1 MKQLNTTRINA
12 IIFLVLLYS
21 YNAFGQHTEFGIS
34 LNSGLFSFK
43 GPSAEKVT
51 FLNVSQSPETTKY
64 YTNNPYG
71 SNYGLLYG
79 ISINLQRIT
88 KKNII
93 LGISFGYENLRSK
106 ISIDHI
112 SFNSNGDLG
121 TFNIAAIGK
130 IILSHHFSN
139 LFPNIGYRIKLKKFS
154 LDLSAGSDLA
164 YCLFAYERGSTKS
177 EFGNKYK
184 TSKKRSTIRFDFRPR
199 IQATFNYKKYGL
211 YAAYSN
217 GLVNY
222 QSGYVGGI
230 NECYSSI
237 IRFGLNYKF

>member
-1 MKQLNTTRINA
+1 MRIYAQL
-12 IIFLVLLYS
+12 FLVFLFTFK
-21 YNAFGQHTEFGIS
+21 AAGQQTEFSIIM
-34 LNSGLFSFK
+34 NSGLFSFQ
-43 GPSAEKVT
+43 GPSSEKVT
-51 FLNVSQSPETTKY
+51 FLNVSQSPEATKY

-71 SNYGLLYG
+71 SKYGLLYG
-79 ISINLQRIT
+79 ISLNLQRIT

-121 TFNIAAIGK
+121 IFNIAAIGK
-130 IILSHHFSN
+130 IVLNHHFSN

-164 YCLFAYERGSTKS
+164 YCLLAYERGSTKS

-184 TSKKRSTIRFDFRPR
+184 TSKNRSTIRFDFRPR
-199 IQATFNYKKYGL
+199 IQATFNYRKYGL
-211 YAAYSN
+211 YGAYSN

-222 QSGYVGGI
+222 QSSYVGGI
-230 NECYSSI
+230 NECYSRMF
-237 IRFGLNYKF
+237 RFGLTYKL

>member
-1 MKQLNTTRINA
+1 MKQINTMRINA

-34 LNSGLFSFK
+34 LNSGLFSFQ
-43 GPSAEKVT
+43 GPSAKKVT
-51 FLNVSQSPETTKY
+51 FLNVSQSPETTVY

-71 SNYGLLYG
+71 SKNALLYG
-79 ISINLQRIT
+79 LSINVQLIT

-93 LGISFGYENLRSK
+93 FGTDFGYENLRSK
-106 ISIDHI
+106 ILIDKVFY
-112 SFNSNGDLG
+112 SDDVND
-121 TFNIAAIGK
+121 K
-130 IILSHHFSN
+130 IITVSGETIFSHSFIN
-139 LFPNIGYRIKLKKFS
+139 LNPYVGYRIILNKYS
-154 LDLSAGSDLA
+154 LDFNTGFDLG
-164 YCLFAYERGSTKS
+164 YCFLAHEKSSIETKNGIKDS
-177 EFGNKYK
+177 N
-184 TSKKRSTIRFDFRPR
+184 SKDRSTIRFDFRPR

-230 NECYSSI
+230 NECYSRI